1 MARIL
6 MVAAEGL
13 PFIKSGGLADVIG
26 SLPNELAKKGH
37 EVRVIM
43 PLYLKI
49 AQKFHHEFTLEAQ
62 FSVSI
67 AYHEVPV
74 NIWST
79 MRKDVKFYFVE
90 HKGYF
95 EREEMYGHIDDG
107 ERFAYFQKAVI
118 EMCNQL
124 NYFPEIMH
132 CHDWHT
138 GMIPAMCK
146 EGHSFDERYR
156 NIRFV
161 YTIHNLA
168 YQGNFGVEMLDSCLG
183 LDYRIYDNGNV
194 RYDGGISFMKSGILY
209 ADKVTTVSPT
219 YSQEILTPQ
228 YGEHLE
234 MVLNIR
240 KYDLWGITNGIDIE
254 YWDPKNDPEIP
265 YHYNKVN
272 VKKAKALNKEAL
284 QKELGLTVD
293 QNVLL
298 IGVVSRL
305 TWQKGFYLMME
316 KLSEICAMPIQ
327 LAVLGSGEA
336 SIEEKMAQLEAG
348 NKGKIAFYKG
358 YNDSLA
364 HRIYGACDLFLMP
377 SLFEPCGISQLISMR
392 YGTLPLVRETG
403 GLKDTV
409 TPYNEFEKTGNGF
422 SFANYNSDEML
433 QVMYNAID
441 VYYNRKE
448 DWKILV
454 RNAMNT
460 DVSWAKSAETYCQLY
475 GQLHS
480 EGNRKAYCVKQY
492 VFF

>member
-6 MVAAEGL
+6 MIAAEGL

-43 PLYLKI
+43 PLYLKV

-62 FSVSI
+62 YSVSI

-95 EREEMYGHIDDG
+95 EREELYGHIDDG

-254 YWDPKNDPEIP
+254 YWDPKTDPEIP

-284 QKELGLTVD
+284 QKELGLSVD

-336 SIEEKMAQLEAG
+336 SIEEKMGQLEAG

-364 HRIYGACDLFLMP
+364 HRIYGACDMFLMP

-409 TPYNEFEKTGNGF
+409 TPYNEFEKSGNGF

-475 GQLHS
+475 GQLHP
-480 EGNRKAYCVKQY
+480 
-492 VFF
+492 

>member
-79 MRKDVKFYFVE
+79 MRKDVKFDFVE

-272 VKKAKALNKEAL
+272 VKKAKGLNKEAL
-284 QKELGLTVD
+284 QKELGLNVD

-480 EGNRKAYCVKQY
+480 
-492 VFF
+492 

>member
-6 MVAAEGL
+6 MVASEGL

-26 SLPNELAKKGH
+26 SLPQELVKKGH
-37 EVRVIM
+37 EVRVVLPM
-43 PLYLKI
+43 YLKI
-49 AQKFHHEFTLEAQ
+49 AQNFHDEMQLEAQ
-62 FSVSI
+62 YTVSI
-67 AYHEVPV
+67 NYHEVPV

-90 HKGYF
+90 HRGYF
-95 EREEMYGHIDDG
+95 ERDNMYGYADDG

-118 EMCNQL
+118 EMLNQL

-138 GMIPAMCK
+138 GMIPVMCK

-156 NIRFV
+156 NIRHV

-183 LDYRIYDNGNV
+183 LDYRLYDNGNV

-228 YGEHLE
+228 FGEHLE

-254 YWDPKNDPEIP
+254 YWDPKSDPDIP

-272 VKKAKALNKEAL
+272 VKKQKEANKLAL
-284 QKELGLTVD
+284 QKELGLRED
-293 QNVLL
+293 PNVMLV
-298 IGVVSRL
+298 GVVSRL

-327 LAVLGSGEA
+327 LAILGSGEA
-336 SIEEKMAQLEAG
+336 SIEEKMRQLEG
-348 NKGKIAFYKG
+348 NKGKIVFYNG
-358 YNDSLA
+358 YNDALA
-364 HRIYGACDLFLMP
+364 HRIYAASDLFFMP

-409 TPYNEFEKTGNGF
+409 TPYNEFEKSGTGF
-422 SFANYNSDEML
+422 SFANYNSDEMIN
-433 QVMYNAID
+433 VMNNAVH
-441 VYYNRKE
+441 VYYDRPE

-454 RNAMNT
+454 RNAMNC
-460 DVSWAKSAETYCQLY
+460 DVSWERSANTYCQLY
-475 GQLHS
+475 AQLHP
-480 EGNRKAYCVKQY
+480 
-492 VFF
+492 

>member
-168 YQGNFGVEMLDSCLG
+168 FQGNFGVEMLDSCLG

-475 GQLHS
+475 AQLHP
-480 EGNRKAYCVKQY
+480 
-492 VFF
+492 

>member
-6 MVAAEGL
+6 MVASEGL

-26 SLPNELAKKGH
+26 SLPQELVKKGH
-37 EVRVIM
+37 EVRVVLPM
-43 PLYLKI
+43 YLKI
-49 AQKFHHEFTLEAQ
+49 AQKFHDEMQLEAQ
-62 FSVSI
+62 YTVSI
-67 AYHEVPV
+67 NYHEVPV

-79 MRKDVKFYFVE
+79 MRKDVKFYVVE
-90 HKGYF
+90 HRGYF
-95 EREEMYGHIDDG
+95 ERENMYGYADDG

-118 EMCNQL
+118 EMLNQL

-138 GMIPAMCK
+138 GMIPVICK

-156 NIRFV
+156 NIRHV

-183 LDYRIYDNGNV
+183 LDYRLYDNGNV

-228 YGEHLE
+228 FGEHLE

-254 YWDPKNDPEIP
+254 YWDPKVDPDIP

-272 VKKAKALNKEAL
+272 VKKQKSENKLAL
-284 QKELGLTVD
+284 QRELGLKED
-293 QNVLL
+293 PNVMLV
-298 IGVVSRL
+298 GVVSRL

-327 LAVLGSGEA
+327 LAILGSGEA
-336 SIEEKMAQLEAG
+336 TIEEKMRQLEDG
-348 NKGKIAFYKG
+348 NKGKIVFYNG
-358 YNDSLA
+358 YNDALA
-364 HRIYGACDLFLMP
+364 HRIYAASDLFFMP

-409 TPYNEFEKTGNGF
+409 TPYNEFDKSGTGF
-422 SFANYNSDEML
+422 SFANYNSDEMVN
-433 QVMYNAID
+433 VMNNAVN
-441 VYYNRKE
+441 VYYNRPE
-448 DWKILV
+448 DWKLLV
-454 RNAMNT
+454 RNAMNN
-460 DVSWAKSAETYCQLY
+460 DVSWERSANTYCQLY
-475 GQLHS
+475 AQLHP
-480 EGNRKAYCVKQY
+480 
-492 VFF
+492 

>member
-13 PFIKSGGLADVIG
+13 PYIKSGGLADVIG
-26 SLPNELAKKGH
+26 SLPQELVKKGH
-37 EVRVIM
+37 EVRVVM
-43 PLYLKI
+43 PLYAPI
-49 AQKFHHEFTLEAQ
+49 AKKYHSTFQLEAQ
-62 FSVSI
+62 YSVSI

-74 NIWST
+74 NVFSC
-79 MRKDVKFYFVE
+79 MNGSVKFYFIE

-95 EREEMYGHIDDG
+95 ERDALYGYMDDG

-118 EMCNQL
+118 EMLNQL

-132 CHDWHT
+132 SHDWHT

-156 NIRFV
+156 NISHV

-183 LDYRIYDNGNV
+183 LDYRIFDNGNV

-209 ADKVTTVSPT
+209 ADKVTTVSPS

-240 KYDLWGITNGIDIE
+240 RYDLWGITNGIDIE
-254 YWDPKNDPEIP
+254 YWDSKADPEVP
-265 YHYNKVN
+265 YHFNKVN
-272 VKKAKALNKEAL
+272 VKKAKTLNKEAL

-293 QNVLL
+293 SGVLL
-298 IGVVSRL
+298 VGVVSRL
-305 TWQKGFYLMME
+305 TWQKGFYLLME
-316 KLSEICAMPIQ
+316 KLHELCGMPIQ

-348 NKGKIAFYKG
+348 NKGKIAFCKG
-358 YNDSLA
+358 YNESLA
-364 HRIYGACDLFLMP
+364 HRIYAASDLFLMP

-409 TPYNEFEKTGNGF
+409 TPFNEFEKTGNGF
-422 SFANYNSDEML
+422 SFANYNSDEL
-433 QVMYNAID
+433 VSVLWKAIH
-441 VYYNRKE
+441 VYYDCPE
-448 DWKILV
+448 DWKTLV

-460 DVSWAKSAETYCQLY
+460 DVSWEKSANTYCQLY
-475 GQLHS
+475 AQLHP
-480 EGNRKAYCVKQY
+480 
-492 VFF
+492 

>member
-377 SLFEPCGISQLISMR
+377 SLLEPCGISQLISMR

-475 GQLHS
+475 AQLHP
-480 EGNRKAYCVKQY
+480 
-492 VFF
+492 

>member
-6 MVAAEGL
+6 MVASEGL
-13 PFIKSGGLADVIG
+13 PFIKSGGLADVVG
-26 SLPNELAKKGH
+26 SLPQELVKKGH

-43 PLYLKI
+43 PMYLKI
-49 AQKFHHEFTLEAQ
+49 AQKFHEEMQLETQ
-62 FSVSI
+62 YSVSI

-79 MRKDVKFYFVE
+79 TRKEVKFYFVE

-95 EREEMYGHIDDG
+95 ERDGLYGYIDDG
-107 ERFAYFQKAVI
+107 ERFAYFQKAVL
-118 EMCNQL
+118 EMLNQL

-138 GMIPAMCK
+138 GMLPAMCK

-168 YQGNFGVEMLDSCLG
+168 FQGNFGPEMLDSCLG
-183 LDYRIYDNGNV
+183 LDYRIFDNGNV

-228 YGEHLE
+228 YGEHME

-254 YWDPKNDPEIP
+254 MWNPMSDPDVP

-272 VKKAKALNKEAL
+272 VAKEKKENKMAL

-293 QNVLL
+293 PNVMLV
-298 IGVVSRL
+298 GAVSRL

-327 LAVLGSGEA
+327 VAILGSGE
-336 SIEEKMAQLEAG
+336 SGIEEKMRQLEEG
-348 NKGKIAFYKG
+348 NKGKIAFYNG
-358 YNDSLA
+358 YSDSLA
-364 HRIYGACDLFLMP
+364 HRIYAASDLFLMP

-409 TPYNEFEKTGNGF
+409 TPYNEFDKTGNGF
-422 SFANYNSDEML
+422 SFANYNSDEMV

-441 VYYNRKE
+441 VYYNRPE

-460 DVSWAKSAETYCQLY
+460 DVSWEKSAETYCQLY
-475 GQLHS
+475 AQLHP
-480 EGNRKAYCVKQY
+480 
-492 VFF
+492 

>member
-6 MVAAEGL
+6 MVASEGL

-26 SLPNELAKKGH
+26 SLPNELVKKGH
-37 EVRVIM
+37 EVRVVL
-43 PLYLKI
+43 PLYLPI
-49 AQKFHHEFTLEAQ
+49 AKKFHHEFTLEAQ
-62 FSVSI
+62 YSVSI
-67 AYHEVPV
+67 SYHEVPV
-74 NIWST
+74 NLWST
-79 MRKDVKFYFVE
+79 MYKDVKFYFVE

-95 EREEMYGHIDDG
+95 ERDAMYGYMDDG

-138 GMIPAMCK
+138 GMIPAKCK
-146 EGHSFDERYR
+146 DGHSFDERYR

-254 YWDPKNDPEIP
+254 YWDPKTDPEIP
-265 YHYNKVN
+265 YHFNKVN

-284 QKELGLTVD
+284 QKELGLNVD
-293 QNVLL
+293 SNVMLV
-298 IGVVSRL
+298 GVVSRL

-336 SIEEKMAQLEAG
+336 SIEEKMGQLEAG

-358 YNDSLA
+358 YNESLA
-364 HRIYGACDLFLMP
+364 HRIYAASDLFLMP

-392 YGTLPLVRETG
+392 YATLPLVRETG

-409 TPYNEFEKTGNGF
+409 QPYNEFDKTGNGF
-422 SFANYNSDEML
+422 SFANYNSDEMI

-441 VYYNRKE
+441 VFYNRKE
-448 DWKILV
+448 DWKVLV

-460 DVSWAKSAETYCQLY
+460 DVSWAKSAQTYCELY
-475 GQLHS
+475 NQLH
-480 EGNRKAYCVKQY
+480 R
-492 VFF
+492 

>member
-26 SLPNELAKKGH
+26 SLPQELAKKGH

-62 FSVSI
+62 YSVSI

-95 EREEMYGHIDDG
+95 ERDEMYGHIDDG

-254 YWDPKNDPEIP
+254 YWDPKTDPEIP

-284 QKELGLTVD
+284 QKELGLNVD

-336 SIEEKMAQLEAG
+336 SIEEKMGQLEAG

-364 HRIYGACDLFLMP
+364 HRIYGASDLFLMP

-422 SFANYNSDEML
+422 SFANYNSDEMV

-475 GQLHS
+475 GQLHP
-480 EGNRKAYCVKQY
+480 
-492 VFF
+492 

>member
-1 MARIL
+1 

-13 PFIKSGGLADVIG
+13 PFIKSGGLADVVG

-37 EVRVIM
+37 EVRVVL
-43 PLYLKI
+43 PLYLPI

-62 FSVSI
+62 YSVSI

-79 MRKDVKFYFVE
+79 VRKDVKFYFVE

-95 EREEMYGHIDDG
+95 ERDTMYGYMDDG

-168 YQGNFGVEMLDSCLG
+168 FQGNFGVEMLDSCLG

-240 KYDLWGITNGIDIE
+240 KYDLWGIVNGIDIE
-254 YWDPKNDPEIP
+254 SWDPKNDPEIP

-284 QKELGLTVD
+284 QKELGLNVD
-293 QNVLL
+293 PNVMLV
-298 IGVVSRL
+298 GVVSRL

-327 LAVLGSGEA
+327 LAVLGSGEG

-422 SFANYNSDEML
+422 SFANYNSDEMI

-441 VYYNRKE
+441 VYYNRKD

-475 GQLHS
+475 GELHP
-480 EGNRKAYCVKQY
+480 
-492 VFF
+492 

>member
-1 MARIL
+1 
-6 MVAAEGL
+6 MVASEGL
-13 PFIKSGGLADVIG
+13 PFIKSGGLADVVG
-26 SLPNELAKKGH
+26 SLPQELVKKGH

-43 PLYLKI
+43 PMYLKI
-49 AQKFHHEFTLEAQ
+49 AQKFHEEMQLEAQ
-62 FSVSI
+62 YSVSI

-79 MRKDVKFYFVE
+79 TRKEVKFYFVE

-95 EREEMYGHIDDG
+95 ERDGLYGYIDDG
-107 ERFAYFQKAVI
+107 ERFAYFQKAVL
-118 EMCNQL
+118 EMLNQL

-138 GMIPAMCK
+138 GMLPAMCK

-168 YQGNFGVEMLDSCLG
+168 FQGNFGPEMLDSCLG
-183 LDYRIYDNGNV
+183 LDYRIFDNGNV

-228 YGEHLE
+228 YGEHME

-254 YWDPKNDPEIP
+254 MWNPMSDPDVP

-272 VKKAKALNKEAL
+272 VAKEKKENKMAL

-293 QNVLL
+293 PNVMLV
-298 IGVVSRL
+298 GAVSRL

-327 LAVLGSGEA
+327 VAILGSGE
-336 SIEEKMAQLEAG
+336 SGIEEKMRQLEEG
-348 NKGKIAFYKG
+348 NKGKIAFYNG
-358 YNDSLA
+358 YSDSLA
-364 HRIYGACDLFLMP
+364 HRIYAASDLFLMP

-409 TPYNEFEKTGNGF
+409 TPYNEFDKTGNGF
-422 SFANYNSDEML
+422 SFANYNSDEMV

-441 VYYNRKE
+441 VYYNRPE

-460 DVSWAKSAETYCQLY
+460 DVSWEKSAETYCQLY
-475 GQLHS
+475 AQLHP
-480 EGNRKAYCVKQY
+480 
-492 VFF
+492 

>member
-6 MVAAEGL
+6 MVASEGL
-13 PFIKSGGLADVIG
+13 PFIKSGGLADVVG
-26 SLPNELAKKGH
+26 SLPQELVKKGH

-43 PLYLKI
+43 PMYLKI
-49 AQKFHHEFTLEAQ
+49 AQKFHEEMQLEAQ
-62 FSVSI
+62 YSVSI

-79 MRKDVKFYFVE
+79 TRKEVKFYFVE

-95 EREEMYGHIDDG
+95 ERDGLYGYIDDG
-107 ERFAYFQKAVI
+107 ERFAYFQKAVL
-118 EMCNQL
+118 EMLNQL

-138 GMIPAMCK
+138 GMLPAMCK

-168 YQGNFGVEMLDSCLG
+168 FQGNFGPEMLDSCLG
-183 LDYRIYDNGNV
+183 LDYRIFDNGNV

-228 YGEHLE
+228 YGEHME

-254 YWDPKNDPEIP
+254 MWNPMSDPDVP

-272 VKKAKALNKEAL
+272 VAKEKKENKMAL

-293 QNVLL
+293 PNVMLV
-298 IGVVSRL
+298 GAVSRL

-327 LAVLGSGEA
+327 VAILGSGE
-336 SIEEKMAQLEAG
+336 SGIEEKMRQLEEG
-348 NKGKIAFYKG
+348 NKGKIAFYNG
-358 YNDSLA
+358 YSDSLA
-364 HRIYGACDLFLMP
+364 HRIYAASDLFLMP

-409 TPYNEFEKTGNGF
+409 TPYNEFDKTGNGF
-422 SFANYNSDEML
+422 SFANYNSDEMV

-441 VYYNRKE
+441 VYYNRPE

-460 DVSWAKSAETYCQLY
+460 DVSWEKSAETYCQLY
-475 GQLHS
+475 AQLHP
-480 EGNRKAYCVKQY
+480 
-492 VFF
+492 

>member
-6 MVAAEGL
+6 MVASEGL
-13 PFIKSGGLADVIG
+13 PFIKSGGLADVVG
-26 SLPNELAKKGH
+26 SLPQELVKKGH

-43 PLYLKI
+43 PMYLKI
-49 AQKFHHEFTLEAQ
+49 AQKFHEEMQLEAQ
-62 FSVSI
+62 YSVSI

-79 MRKDVKFYFVE
+79 TRKEVKFYFVE

-95 EREEMYGHIDDG
+95 ERDGLYGYIDDG
-107 ERFAYFQKAVI
+107 ERFAYFQKAVL
-118 EMCNQL
+118 EMLNQL

-138 GMIPAMCK
+138 GMLPATCK

-168 YQGNFGVEMLDSCLG
+168 FQGNFGPEMLDSCLG
-183 LDYRIYDNGNV
+183 LDYRIFDNGNV

-228 YGEHLE
+228 YGEHME

-254 YWDPKNDPEIP
+254 MWNPMSDPDVP

-272 VKKAKALNKEAL
+272 VAKEKKENKMAL

-293 QNVLL
+293 PNVMLV
-298 IGVVSRL
+298 GAVSRL

-327 LAVLGSGEA
+327 VAILGSGE
-336 SIEEKMAQLEAG
+336 SGIEEKMRQLEEG
-348 NKGKIAFYKG
+348 NKGKIAFYNG
-358 YNDSLA
+358 YSDSLA
-364 HRIYGACDLFLMP
+364 HRIYAASDLFLMP

-409 TPYNEFEKTGNGF
+409 TPYNEFDKTGNGF
-422 SFANYNSDEML
+422 SFANYNSDEMV

-441 VYYNRKE
+441 VYYNRPE

-460 DVSWAKSAETYCQLY
+460 DVSWEKSAETYCQLY
-475 GQLHS
+475 AQLHP
-480 EGNRKAYCVKQY
+480 
-492 VFF
+492 

>member
-272 VKKAKALNKEAL
+272 VKKAKGLNKEAL
-284 QKELGLTVD
+284 QKELGLNVD

-377 SLFEPCGISQLISMR
+377 SLFEPWGISQLISMR

-480 EGNRKAYCVKQY
+480 
-492 VFF
+492 

>member
-272 VKKAKALNKEAL
+272 VKKAKGLNKEAL
-284 QKELGLTVD
+284 QKELGLNVD

-336 SIEEKMAQLEAG
+336 SIEEKMGQLEAG

-364 HRIYGACDLFLMP
+364 HRIYGACDLFLMS

-475 GQLHS
+475 GQLHP
-480 EGNRKAYCVKQY
+480 
-492 VFF
+492 

>member
-240 KYDLWGITNGIDIE
+240 KYDLRGITNGIDIE

-272 VKKAKALNKEAL
+272 VKKAKGLNKEAL
-284 QKELGLTVD
+284 QKELGLNVD

-305 TWQKGFYLMME
+305 TWQKGFHLMME

-336 SIEEKMAQLEAG
+336 SIEEKMGQLEAG

-475 GQLHS
+475 GQLHP
-480 EGNRKAYCVKQY
+480 
-492 VFF
+492 

>member
-1 MARIL
+1 

-209 ADKVTTVSPT
+209 ADKVTTVFPT

-475 GQLHS
+475 AQLHP
-480 EGNRKAYCVKQY
+480 
-492 VFF
+492 